1 MRHKT
6 ALGGLLALLWASP
19 AFAQQVT
26 ACGFPDLTAQEV
38 VAATGLAGAY
48 LGVCWVG
55 RIMLRMMT

>member
-1 MRHKT
+1 MTRT
-6 ALGGLLALLWASP
+6 ALLAVLAALCASP
-19 AFAQQVT
+19 ALAQEVT

>member
-1 MRHKT
+1 MTRT
-6 ALGGLLALLWASP
+6 ALLAVLAALCASP
-19 AFAQQVT
+19 ALAQEVT
-26 ACGFPDLTAQEV
+26 SCGFPDLTAQEV